1 MTSPGWLETA
11 SRNSPWDQLEVLVA
25 GARVAGFAAADAL
38 LRLGASVTVVDDSA
52 DDRTRE
58 RAAILEVLGADVRLG
73 EGASQSVGQASDLV
87 VTSPGWAPTATLLRA
102 ALAADIPVWG
112 DVELAWRLRAAE
124 NPAPWLCLTGTNGK
138 TTTVRM
144 LESILLASGARAT
157 AAGNVG
163 LPLVDA
169 VLASDEAAAPYDVL
183 AVELSSFHLHWI
195 HTVRPFASAVLNVAE
210 DHVDWHGSMA
220 AYTADKGRIFR
231 DTQAACVYNVDDPV
245 TEDLVRAADVEEG
258 CRAVGFT
265 LGAPA
270 VGMLGIVDDLL
281 VDRAFIAE
289 RATSAAE
296 LASVAD
302 VRPAGSHNVANALAA
317 AALARA
323 YGVSAGSVKAGLRSF
338 EPDGHRIEQVA
349 VIDGVAYVDDSKATN
364 PHAAAAS
371 LRAFDSVVWL
381 AGGLAKG
388 ASFDGLIPQVA
399 DRLRAVIAYGTDGPL
414 VAAAVRRH
422 APDVPV
428 VEVATVETGLVGVEA
443 MSAVLKAA
451 RSKAQRGDTVLL
463 APACASMDQFRDY
476 AERGSVFS
484 ELARGR
490 SVG

>member
-1 MTSPGWLETA
+1 MTVT
-11 SRNSPWDQLEVLVA
+11 

-38 LRLGASVTVVDDSA
+38 LRLGASVTVVDDS
-52 DDRTRE
+52 DDDGIRE
-58 RAAILEVLGADVRLG
+58 RATILEVLGADVRIG
-73 EGASQSVGQASDLV
+73 PRASESISLTSDLV
-87 VTSPGWAPTATLLRA
+87 VTSPGWPPTATLLRA
-102 ALAADIPVWG
+102 ASASGIPVWG
-112 DVELAWRLRAAE
+112 DVELAWRLRADD
-124 NPAPWLCLTGTNGK
+124 NPAAWLCLTGTNGK

-144 LESILLASGARAT
+144 LESILRASGARAT

-169 VLASDEAAAPYDVL
+169 VLSGDGSGAPYDVL

-195 HTVRPFASAVLNVAE
+195 HSVRPLASAVLNVAE

-220 AYTADKGRIFR
+220 AYTAAKGRIYR
-231 DTQAACVYNVDDPV
+231 DTSVACIYNVDEPV
-245 TEDLVRAADVEEG
+245 TENLVRAADVEEG

-265 LGAPA
+265 LGLPSA
-270 VGMLGIVDDLL
+270 GMLGVVDDVL
-281 VDRAFIAE
+281 VDRAFITE

-296 LASVAD
+296 LAAVSD

-323 YGVSAGSVKAGLRSF
+323 YGVSAGAVKAGLQAF
-338 EPDGHRIEQVA
+338 TPDGHRIEQVA
-349 VIDGVAYVDDSKATN
+349 VVEGVVYVDDSKATN

-371 LRAFDSVVWL
+371 LRSFDSVVWL

-428 VEVATVETGLVGVEA
+428 VEVATVETGLVGVQA
-443 MSAVLKAA
+443 MSAVLMAA
-451 RSKAQRGDTVLL
+451 RTKAKSGDTILL

-484 ELARGR
+484 DLARGR